1 MNRSIKPAVAPKS
14 DKKIFGLNKSE
25 LKLVAGGG
33 GVIVEKPVPPLPPPS
48 NP

>member
-33 GVIVEKPVPPLPPPS
+33 GVIIGTPTPPPPPG
-48 NP
+48 NGG